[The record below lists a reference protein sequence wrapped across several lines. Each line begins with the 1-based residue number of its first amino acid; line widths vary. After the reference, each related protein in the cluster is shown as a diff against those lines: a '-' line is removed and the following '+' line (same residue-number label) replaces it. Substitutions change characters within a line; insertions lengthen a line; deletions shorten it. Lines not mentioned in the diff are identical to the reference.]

1 MNSAVSAPNQKL
13 FFRKLFSVT
22 PGVNENR
29 YLPSPQTSSCQE
41 PTIQPTYAP
50 SRARLAPDP
59 HPLGTTTAPVLPWQ
73 SIIWFARPWF
83 GPGSSSSSF
92 NKRRECQED
101 QFKSIF
107 LNALSQTFPSRS
119 SWSLASNRIKIFKFF
134 SHEMKKNLLLKNGEK
149 KSLNFWFIFYDRLSL
164 LKPKAEIRGQT
175 DKRFP

>member
-107 LNALSQTFPSRS
+107 LNALSQTFPSRGHWLPTELRYLNS
-119 SWSLASNRIKIFKFF
+119 FL
-134 SHEMKKNLLLKNGEK
+134 MKWKKTCCLRMEK
-149 KSLNFWFIFYDRLSL
+149 KISEFLVHFLWPSLSFE
-164 LKPKAEIRGQT
+164 AESR
-175 DKRFP
+175 D